1 MRDRD
6 DKRCHNNKH
15 NDKEL
20 DQKNDKCMSFFLKY
34 LINKQVLIL
43 FLFTLI
49 SQNPLCIQAL
59 IPLLVVTPKV
69 IKNMV
74 TKNMVMENEIL

>member
-20 DQKNDKCMSFFLKY
+20 DKKKWYLYEIFISNIGINIIASSLT
-34 LINKQVLIL
+34 LIN
-43 FLFTLI
+43 
-49 SQNPLCIQAL
+49 QNPLCIQAL
-59 IPLLVVTPKV
+59 IPLLVVTPNV

>member
-1 MRDRD
+1 MYEFFF
-6 DKRCHNNKH
+6 NISYIGI
-15 NDKEL
+15 NDIISSSL
-20 DQKNDKCMSFFLKY
+20 
-34 LINKQVLIL
+34 
-43 FLFTLI
+43 TLI

>member
-20 DQKNDKCMSFFLKY
+20 DQKKNDTCTSFFNICNIG
-34 LINKQVLIL
+34 INIISSSL
-43 FLFTLI
+43 TLI